1 MKNNRKIINDPVH
14 GFITIPT
21 SLIYELIEHPYFQ
34 RLRRIKQL
42 GVTSLVY
49 PGAQHT
55 RFQHALG
62 AMHLMS
68 GAVETLRGKGHE
80 ISDQESEGVH
90 IAILLHD
97 LGHAPFSHVMEDILT
112 SGISHEAISL
122 LLMEDLNRQFNN
134 RLDLAIDIF
143 TFKYKKRFLSQL
155 VSSQLDMDRLD
166 YLKRDSFFSGVHE
179 GVIGSDRI
187 IKMLNVSNDEL
198 VVEEKGIYSIEKF
211 LVARRLMYWQVYL
224 HKTALVAERMLI
236 NIMNRA
242 KELCL
247 SGVDVFGTPQLL
259 YFLSNKINDTVFSDS
274 LEKAIANFIELD
286 DNDISTC
293 IKMWINHSDIVLC
306 SLSKAFANRNLL
318 HIEFSKVEFP
328 FEQICV
334 MQEKAMVELN
344 LNSLHEASYFVFS
357 DSIVNHAYQ
366 KKDDD
371 NIKIMTNDNR
381 IIDIADASDMFDLS
395 VLSKKV
401 TKFFFCYPK
410 EKRKDIIGAFK

>member
-1 MKNNRKIINDPVH
+1 MINKRKIINDPVH

-42 GVTSLVY
+42 GVTALVY

-55 RFQHALG
+55 RFQHSLG

-68 GAVETLRGKGHE
+68 EAVETLRNKGIN
-80 ISDQESEGVH
+80 ISDLEAEAVQ

-97 LGHAPFSHVMEDILT
+97 LGHAPFSHVMEEVLGQ
-112 SGISHEAISL
+112 GISHEAISL
-122 LLMEDLNRQFNN
+122 LLMNDLNHQFNN
-134 RLDLAIDIF
+134 QLELAIKIF
-143 TFKYKKRFLSQL
+143 TCTYNKKFLTQL

-187 IKMLNVSNDEL
+187 IKMLNVFNDEL

-236 NIMNRA
+236 NIMKRA
-242 KELCL
+242 REL
-247 SGVDVFGTPQLL
+247 SVNGTELFATPALH
-259 YFLSNKINDTVFSDS
+259 YFLKNRIDKASFQNDP
-274 LEKAIANFIELD
+274 LAIKNFIELD
-286 DNDISTC
+286 DNDLSTC
-293 IKMWINHSDIVLC
+293 IKAWIKHPDIVL
-306 SLSKAFANRNLL
+306 STLSNAFINRTLL
-318 HIEFSKVEFP
+318 HIEFSKSEFSKS
-328 FEQICV
+328 EIDTKI
-334 MQEKAMVELN
+334 EEIR
-344 LNSLHEASYFVFS
+344 SLYRLDSLADARYFVFS
-357 DSIVNHAYQ
+357 NSIENHAYQ

-371 NIKIMTNDNR
+371 NIKIMTNDRR
-381 IIDIADASDMFDLS
+381 IVDIADASDMFDLS
-395 VLSKKV
+395 ILSRKV

-410 EKRKDIIGAFK
+410 ETQKPTPSVFI